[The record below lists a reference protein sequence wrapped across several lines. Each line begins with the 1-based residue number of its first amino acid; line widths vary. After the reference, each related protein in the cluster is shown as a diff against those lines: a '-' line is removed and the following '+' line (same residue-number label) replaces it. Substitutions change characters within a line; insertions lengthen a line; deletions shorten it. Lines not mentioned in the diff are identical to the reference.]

1 VNLKTIHS
9 VFFIG
14 IGGIGMSAL
23 ARYMHLLGK
32 KVAGY
37 DKVNSPITRE
47 LEKQGIGVI
56 YTDSLEA
63 VSSDFKTNSTLVV
76 YTPAIIIEDNKLLSY
91 FNQTENI
98 LVKRAKLL
106 GIITKN
112 TISLAVAGTHG
123 KTTTSSILGHIL
135 KENSIPAT
143 SFLGGIA
150 ENYNSNLIV
159 GGYEYSVVEADEFDR
174 SFLELS
180 PNFACITSMDAD
192 HLDVYNTKENLL
204 EAFVEFS
211 KKTSEKLIVK
221 KGLPIK
227 GTTYAVEEEAD
238 YRAHNVRIN
247 EGAFVFDVSTPEAS
261 LNNVKIHLPGRYNIE
276 NTLAALAMADS
287 IGVSLNGVVRALE
300 TYKGVHRRFSF
311 RMKTEDLV
319 LIDDYAHHP
328 TEIEAVYKA
337 VRELYPNEEI
347 VVVFQPHTFTRTRD
361 FEMDF
366 VKVLAQFDQVYL
378 LPIYAARE
386 HPIEGVSSNELVIKI
401 RKLNPNVEIIRE
413 IELVSV
419 LHESHK
425 KVILML
431 GAGDI
436 GLMVDIV
443 KKSFENRFWKG

>member
-1 VNLKTIHS
+1 
-9 VFFIG
+9 
-14 IGGIGMSAL
+14 
-23 ARYMHLLGK
+23 
-32 KVAGY
+32 
-37 DKVNSPITRE
+37 
-47 LEKQGIGVI
+47 
-56 YTDSLEA
+56 
-63 VSSDFKTNSTLVV
+63 
-76 YTPAIIIEDNKLLSY
+76 
-91 FNQTENI
+91 
-98 LVKRAKLL
+98 
-106 GIITKN
+106 
-112 TISLAVAGTHG
+112 
-123 KTTTSSILGHIL
+123 
-135 KENSIPAT
+135 
-143 SFLGGIA
+143 
-150 ENYNSNLIV
+150 
-159 GGYEYSVVEADEFDR
+159 
-174 SFLELS
+174 
-180 PNFACITSMDAD
+180 
-192 HLDVYNTKENLL
+192 
-204 EAFVEFS
+204 
-211 KKTSEKLIVK
+211 
-221 KGLPIK
+221 
-227 GTTYAVEEEAD
+227 
-238 YRAHNVRIN
+238 
-247 EGAFVFDVSTPEAS
+247 
-261 LNNVKIHLPGRYNIE
+261 
-276 NTLAALAMADS
+276 MADS